1 MTYDAIIIG
10 GSFAGLS
17 AATMLARARRKI
29 LIIDSGQP
37 RNRYASHSHGVLAQD
52 GRPGAEILADA
63 RSQVAS
69 YPTVALV
76 SGEAD
81 SLQGEID
88 DFTVRTT
95 AGTAHKARRVLLAS
109 GLEDILPDIP
119 GLKERWGKT
128 VIHCPYCHGYEVGG
142 GDVGVIARGAT
153 AAHHAA
159 MVADWG
165 NVRLF
170 TNGLPN
176 PDEEGMALLK
186 RRNVELVCGR
196 IGAIENGTGGTLNVM
211 LDGGGAVAV
220 KALFVMPECRIRSG
234 IPEAIGCAFTETP
247 IGRIIAT
254 DAVKTTSVPGIF
266 AAGDIARP
274 FSNITLSSADGVTAG
289 AGVHHSLL
297 FGGH

>member
-29 LIIDSGQP
+29 LIIDSGEP

-63 RSQVAS
+63 RSQITT
-69 YPTVALV
+69 YPTVTFV
-76 SGEAD
+76 SGEAA
-81 SLQGEID
+81 SLEGGID
-88 DFTVRTT
+88 GFSARST
-95 AGTAHKARRVLLAS
+95 AGETYKARRVLLAT
-109 GLEDILPDIP
+109 GFEDILPDIP

-142 GDVGVIARGAT
+142 GDVGVIARGST

-170 TNGLPN
+170 TNGLPD
-176 PDEEGMALLK
+176 PDDEGLALLK
-186 RRNVELVCGR
+186 RRNVQLVSGR
-196 IGAIENGTGGTLNVM
+196 IGAIENGTGGTMNVL
-211 LDGGGAVAV
+211 LDNGGTIAV
-220 KALFVMPECRIRSG
+220 KALFVMPECRIRSV

-254 DAVKTTSVPGIF
+254 DAVKATSVPGVF

-289 AGVHHSLL
+289 TGLHHSLL

>member
-1 MTYDAIIIG
+1 MIYDAIIIG

-37 RNRYASHSHGVLAQD
+37 RNRYASHAHGVLAQD

-63 RSQVAS
+63 RAQLAA
-69 YPTVALV
+69 YPTVSFV
-76 SGEAD
+76 SGEAGRLD
-81 SLQGEID
+81 GSIGS
-88 DFTVRTT
+88 FTVRTKT
-95 AGTAHKARRVLLAS
+95 GEAYQARRVLLAT

-142 GDVGVIARGAT
+142 GDVGVIARGPA

-159 MVADWG
+159 LVADWG

-170 TNGLPN
+170 IQDQPLP
-176 PDEEGMALLK
+176 DAEGMALLEK
-186 RRNVELVCGR
+186 RNVELVPGR
-196 IGAIENGTGGTLNVM
+196 ISAIESGAGGTMNVR
-211 LDGGGAVAV
+211 LENGGPAVV
-220 KALFVMPECRIRSG
+220 KALFVMPQCRVRSP
-234 IPEAIGCAFTETP
+234 IPEAIGCDFQETP
-247 IGRIIAT
+247 VGRIIAT
-254 DAVKTTSVPGIF
+254 GETKMTSVEGVF

-274 FSNITLSSADGVTAG
+274 FSNITLSSADGVVAG
-289 AGVHHSLL
+289 TGVHHSLL